1 MTDDTN
7 TPENTGRDSETGR
20 FAPGNQLG
28 GKPKGARHRTT
39 LAVEALLEGDADK
52 LTRKAIEKALEG
64 DVPALRLCLERIA
77 PARKDA
83 PVTFELPPIK
93 SAGDAVEASSALLEA
108 VASGEVT
115 PGEGA
120 AVMSLLSA
128 HKAIVETCELEA
140 RLAALEARGGVGR

>member
-1 MTDDTN
+1 
-7 TPENTGRDSETGR
+7 
-20 FAPGNQLG
+20 
-28 GKPKGARHRTT
+28 
-39 LAVEALLEGDADK
+39 VEALLEGDADK